1 MQRAPALLSAFVLA
15 ALLAGAA
22 GAAPLERRFEG
33 EGAAVVVSVDPGEVS
48 PERDCEAVVRAEAE
62 PPREARLPGDLAGR
76 FEGFD
81 LAGSYAD
88 EDGAI
93 HLSLVPRPGA
103 PRWRVKP
110 FAVTVDDG
118 AGRTS
123 WFATE
128 PFDLPAA
135 PALRAEGD
143 PAAALRPARIGP
155 GARAILRAALW
166 ALAGAAL
173 VALVAWGAL
182 ALRRA
187 RKVRR
192 MSPKERALREL
203 DRLLARDLPA
213 KGRFKD
219 FYVELTLVVRRYV
232 ERRHGI
238 RAPRRTTEEFLAEAR
253 RSSAFDAA
261 TVARLGAFLEA
272 ADLVKFAGARADEAG
287 SRAAADRARD
297 YLAAEAEPERGA
309 AEEQPRNTRN
319 ARKEAEK

>member
-1 MQRAPALLSAFVLA
+1 MQRAPAVLSAFVLA
-15 ALLAGAA
+15 AAFAGAA

-33 EGAAVVVSVDPGEVS
+33 EGAAVVVSVDPGEIS

-62 PPREARLPGDLAGR
+62 PPREAKLPENLAGR

-88 EDGAI
+88 ETGAQ
-93 HLSLVPRPGA
+93 HFSLVPRPGA

-110 FAVTVDDG
+110 FAVVVLDG
-118 AGRTS
+118 AGGSS

-135 PALRAEGD
+135 LALRAEGA

-155 GARAILRAALW
+155 GARAVLRAALF

-173 VALVAWGAL
+173 LALAAWGVL

-287 SRAAADRARD
+287 AREAAARARD
-297 YLAAEAEPERGA
+297 YLSAEAEPAPGTGEER
-309 AEEQPRNTRN
+309 PRNTR
-319 ARKEAEK
+319 KEGLA

>member
-1 MQRAPALLSAFVLA
+1 MQRASALLASSVLA
-15 ALLAGAA
+15 AALAGTA

-48 PERDCEAVVRAEAE
+48 PERDCEAVVRAEAK
-62 PPREARLPGDLAGR
+62 PPRAARLPGDLAGR

-88 EDGAI
+88 EVGAL
-93 HLSLVPRPGA
+93 HLALSPRPGA
-103 PRWRVKP
+103 PRYRVRP
-110 FAVTVDDG
+110 FAVTVEDG
-118 AGRTS
+118 RGGTS

-135 PALRAEGD
+135 PALRASGD

-155 GARAILRAALW
+155 GARAVLRWALLALGAAALL
-166 ALAGAAL
+166 ALA
-173 VALVAWGAL
+173 AWGAL

-203 DRLLARDLPA
+203 DRLLARELPA

-253 RSSAFDAA
+253 RSPAFDAA

-287 SRAAADRARD
+287 SRQAADRARD
-297 YLAAEAEPERGA
+297 YLAAEAEPAAGA
-309 AEEQPRNTRN
+309 EPGG
-319 ARKEAEK
+319 ARKGAEG

>member
-1 MQRAPALLSAFVLA
+1 MQRAPAFLSAFVLA

-33 EGAAVVVSVDPGEVS
+33 EGAAVVVSVDPGQVS
-48 PERDCEAVVRAEAE
+48 PERDCEAVVRAVAE

-93 HLSLVPRPGA
+93 HLSLAPRPGA

-155 GARAILRAALW
+155 GARAILRAALR

-173 VALVAWGAL
+173 LALAAWGAL

-297 YLAAEAEPERGA
+297 YLAAESEPERGA
-309 AEEQPRNTRN
+309 AEKQPRNTRN